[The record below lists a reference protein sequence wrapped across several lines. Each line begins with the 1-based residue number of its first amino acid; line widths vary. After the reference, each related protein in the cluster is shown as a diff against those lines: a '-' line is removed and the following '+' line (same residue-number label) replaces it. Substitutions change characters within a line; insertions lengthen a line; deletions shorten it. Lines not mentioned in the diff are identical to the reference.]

1 MGGGFRL
8 RVGST
13 IALTEAQVGEGSAVV
28 FSFWSR
34 ADARAKRRDL
44 SCPYIHSGFFQN
56 TRHPPPTG
64 GTSQSRPFHFHVA
77 QWYAP
82 ELHCLVNSSFPPFK
96 LFYVCGP

>member
-56 TRHPPPTG
+56 TRHPPPHPWYLPEQTVPFPC
-64 GTSQSRPFHFHVA
+64 GTM
-77 QWYAP
+77 
-82 ELHCLVNSSFPPFK
+82 
-96 LFYVCGP
+96 VCPRAALSG